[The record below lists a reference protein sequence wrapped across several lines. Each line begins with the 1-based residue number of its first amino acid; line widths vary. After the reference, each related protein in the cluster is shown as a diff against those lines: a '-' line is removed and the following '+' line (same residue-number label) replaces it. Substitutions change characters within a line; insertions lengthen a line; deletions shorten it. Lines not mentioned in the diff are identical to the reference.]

1 MKYGQGY
8 LQRKL
13 EKGIN
18 YMNNCNKSILYV
30 RADGIYYD
38 SRATKE
44 IKALLGAGY
53 RIIVLGW
60 DRDGKS
66 EMKCHA
72 DFEAYGN
79 QIEFV
84 LYHGMIQGSASH
96 GLKHLMGW
104 LRFVRAEVKKLK
116 DTVYAVHACDL
127 DSILLSYKLIK
138 RYRLPLVYDVYDYYV
153 DSHYYLPKL
162 LNIFLEKIEISI
174 INKADIT
181 IICTEER
188 IEQLA
193 KAKPRRVV
201 VIHNSPDV
209 DYLKNEVVYDYF
221 YCGSLCD
228 SRLLKETF
236 SEYANNSDLK
246 VCIGG
251 FGTYEKD
258 VKEVAEKLDNFT
270 YLGPMS
276 YSDCLVN
283 ESKSMCL
290 SAIYEPSIRNHRLC
304 APNKFYES
312 LALGKP
318 VIVCKGTGIDK
329 IVEENNIGIVIDY
342 DAAQLYSAVRKLAS
356 NSHLCEEMG
365 VRARKLYEDKYH
377 WEIMSKRLLDIY
389 KNLKLNL

>member
-1 MKYGQGY
+1 M
-8 LQRKL
+8 
-13 EKGIN
+13 EGIK
-18 YMNNCNKSILYV
+18 KSILYI

-53 RIIVLGW
+53 RVVVLGW
-60 DRDGKS
+60 DRDGKA
-66 EMKCHA
+66 EMKCRT

-96 GLKHLMGW
+96 GLKHLFGW
-104 LRFVRAEVKKLK
+104 LRFVRAEIKKLK
-116 DTVYAVHACDL
+116 DCISVVHACDL
-127 DSILLSYKLIK
+127 DSILLSYRLIK
-138 RYRLPLVYDVYDYYV
+138 LYKLKLVYDIYDYYV

-162 LNIFLEKIEISI
+162 LNFFLEKIEISI
-174 INKADIT
+174 INRADIT

-193 KAKPRRVV
+193 KAKPRKVV

-209 DYLKNEVVYDYF
+209 EYLKNEMLYDYF

-236 SEYANNSDLK
+236 SEYTNNSDLK

-251 FGTYEKD
+251 FGTYEKE
-258 VKEVAEKLDNFT
+258 VKEVAERFDNFT
-270 YLGPMS
+270 YLGPIS
-276 YSDCLVN
+276 YSDCLIN
-283 ESKSMCL
+283 ESKSLCL

-329 IVEENNIGIVIDY
+329 IVSENNIGVVIDY
-342 DAAQLYSAVRKLAS
+342 DASQLYSAVRSLA
-356 NSHLCEEMG
+356 NNPLLCEEMG
-365 VRARKLYEDKYH
+365 KRARKLYDEKYN
-377 WEIMSKRLLDIY
+377 WGIMSKRLLDIY
-389 KNLKLNL
+389 RSL

>member
-1 MKYGQGY
+1 MKSGQEY

-13 EKGIN
+13 DKGN
-18 YMNNCNKSILYV
+18 NKYMEDRKKSILYV

-53 RIIVLGW
+53 KLLVLGW
-60 DRDGKS
+60 DRDGKA
-66 EMKCHA
+66 ETKCES
-72 DFEAYGN
+72 DFKSYGS
-79 QIEFV
+79 QIEFN
-84 LYHGMIQGSASH
+84 LYHGTIQGSASH
-96 GLKHLMGW
+96 GLKHLWGW
-104 LRFVRAEVKKLK
+104 LRFVRAEIKRLK
-116 DTVYAVHACDL
+116 DNVIAVHACDL
-127 DSILLSYKLIK
+127 DTLLLSYRLIK
-138 RYRLPLVYDVYDYYV
+138 KYSLSLVYDVYDYYV

-162 LNIFLEKIEISI
+162 LKFFLERIEINI
-174 INKADIT
+174 INTADVT

-188 IEQLA
+188 MEQLE
-193 KAKPRRVV
+193 KAKPRKVV
-201 VIHNSPDV
+201 VVHNSPDV
-209 DYLKNEVVYDYF
+209 VYLKNESLYDYF

-236 SEYANNSDLK
+236 SEYAKNTDLK

-258 VKEVAEKLDNFT
+258 VKEVAEKYDNFI
-270 YLGPMS
+270 YLGPIS
-276 YSDCLVN
+276 YSDCLIN
-283 ESKSMCL
+283 ESKSLCL

-329 IVEENNIGIVIDY
+329 IVSDNNIGVVIDY
-342 DAAQLYSAVRKLAS
+342 DAAQFYSAVRRLAS
-356 NSHLCEEMG
+356 NPQLCEEMG
-365 VRARKLYEDKYH
+365 KRARKLYDEKYN
-377 WEIMSKRLLDIY
+377 WGIMSKRLLEIY
-389 KNLKLNL
+389 SNL